1 MLVASICWYRRTTD
15 GLFFIAPVLIQ
26 LAWKFEIYKKYDL
39 SFALWKKEKKTL
51 REFGYARAISSIL
64 CPNLVK
70 DRSENDYAVHMVWQA
85 IFVILIL
92 HIYVFVVIII
102 HAINPKLINPIFI
115 YINSY
120 FDFIFNNWP
129 SYMRVEN
136 GLIVHGYED
145 KIPIIKNVYLSSI
158 VGTIFIYLYFIINF
172 FKLKSIKEFMAIM
185 IINFKYTIKCKNPSR
200 FIYYLYAI
208 YNFIIYLI
216 GSFLLILF
224 LYYYASIPILYPGES
239 PLRHGLYLWMAS
251 YAYKDEISLF
261 TPTYIIIVPS
271 FFILG
276 VIMVSISIVYSVY
289 SKTIKW
295 IRKPII
301 K

>member
-1 MLVASICWYRRTTD
+1 MANNCVNKESKQSGWLNIREKFTFSYWRHNYLGIALLLVASICWYRRTTD

-115 YINSY
+115 YINNY
-120 FDFIFNNWP
+120 YTVQDIEEAVLAAQFYLTDYLRLPNK
-129 SYMRVEN
+129 
-136 GLIVHGYED
+136 GL
-145 KIPIIKNVYLSSI
+145 
-158 VGTIFIYLYFIINF
+158 FRQRIYQ
-172 FKLKSIKEFMAIM
+172 KSKEIQ
-185 IINFKYTIKCKNPSR
+185 K
-200 FIYYLYAI
+200 
-208 YNFIIYLI
+208 
-216 GSFLLILF
+216 G
-224 LYYYASIPILYPGES
+224 
-239 PLRHGLYLWMAS
+239 
-251 YAYKDEISLF
+251 
-261 TPTYIIIVPS
+261 
-271 FFILG
+271 
-276 VIMVSISIVYSVY
+276 
-289 SKTIKW
+289 KTH
-295 IRKPII
+295 
-301 K
+301 

>member
-1 MLVASICWYRRTTD
+1 MEKR
-15 GLFFIAPVLIQ
+15 
-26 LAWKFEIYKKYDL
+26 
-39 SFALWKKEKKTL
+39 KKTL
-51 REFGYARAISSIL
+51 REFGYARVISSIL
-64 CPNLVK
+64 CSSLIEN
-70 DRSENDYAVHMVWQA
+70 RSENDYTVHMVWQV

-92 HIYVFVVIII
+92 HIYVFIVIII
-102 HAINPKLINPIFI
+102 HTINQKLVNPIFT

-129 SYMRVEN
+129 SYIRVEN
-136 GLIVHGYED
+136 GLMVHGYED

-158 VGTIFIYLYFIINF
+158 VGTIFIYLYFIINL

-185 IINFKYTIKCKNPSR
+185 ISNFKYTIKCKNPSR

-208 YNFIIYLI
+208 YNFIIFLI

-239 PLRHGLYLWMAS
+239 PPRHRLYLWMAS